1 VKILILGVNG
11 FIGSHLAERILSTT
25 DWEIRGHDMKATNLG
40 ACLSDPRFSLRQ
52 NDMRKDCDWIES
64 QVAECDLVLPLVA
77 VAQPKTYVED
87 PLFIFELD
95 FEENLKIVRH
105 CVKYRK
111 RLVFPSTS
119 EVYGMSRDAEFKEDE
134 SNLVLGP
141 ICKTRWIYS
150 CSKQMLDR
158 VIAAYGMQRGLRYT
172 LFRPF
177 NWLGPRLDD
186 YSLASEGKS
195 RVLTQFIYNVLND
208 LPIQLVGGGEQK
220 RCFTDIDDGIGALMA
235 ILRNEG
241 NVADSQIFNIGNPR
255 NNHSVRELA
264 ETLVRVL
271 STFPSFREKALKA
284 TILDTPSSTY
294 YGEGY
299 EDVVYRVPSIEK
311 ARRLLGWEPRFSLE
325 ETIRK
330 TISSMFCTENPS

>member
-1 VKILILGVNG
+1 MKVLILGVNG

-25 DWEIRGHDMKATNLG
+25 DWEVQGHDLRTTNLES
-40 ACLSDPRFSLRQ
+40 CLPHPRFAFRQ
-52 NDMRKDCDWIES
+52 NDMRKDGEWIEQ
-64 QVAECDLVLPLVA
+64 QVSGCDVILPLVA
-77 VAQPKTYVED
+77 VAQPKKYVED

-95 FEENLKIVRH
+95 FEENLKIVRL
-105 CVKYRK
+105 CDRYGK

-119 EVYGMSRDAEFKEDE
+119 EVYGMSQDPEFKEDE

-186 YSLASEGKS
+186 NTLASEGKS
-195 RVLTQFIYNVLND
+195 RVLTQFIYNMLQG

-241 NVADSQIFNIGNPR
+241 GVADGQIFNIGNPK
-255 NNHSVRELA
+255 NNFSIRELA
-264 ETLVRVL
+264 EVL
-271 STFPSFREKALKA
+271 KQVLATFPSFREKALQA
-284 TILDTPSSTY
+284 TILDTPSAAY

-299 EDVVYRVPSIEK
+299 EDVEYRVPSIEK
-311 ARRLLGWEPRFSLE
+311 ARRLLGWEPRTSLE
-325 ETIRK
+325 DTLRK
-330 TISSMFCTENPS
+330 TISSTVAAGTPS